1 MAFASVLLVSGSA
14 NFSTRDVWDGYRVAL
29 EQQGIRVIPYPT
41 FSFLKVLSPDAVG
54 NDILGTALDLAN
66 GIDCVVFVDGLYF
79 RGARSRIP
87 QSLARAGIPTVL
99 LATDD
104 PYESLPDVESI
115 YTHRFTNEIRCA
127 VRGAVYLPTATL
139 PLPDVPRLPRPP
151 YHISFLGTVFED
163 RLPTLLRIAEFCEAE
178 GLRFLVAGK
187 IIGGAAPFEKFVCTE
202 VRQRTIETLEKWEIY
217 SQSRVTLNLFRQ
229 SEQPADSP
237 SPRVFEVTA
246 FGQAALL
253 TGPVRSEVKRLFG
266 DSVYHFAD
274 ADGAIEELRA
284 ALANDSARIDKVE
297 RARAITLEGHL
308 YEHRAEA
315 LIRAVRKAERER
327 AEIARVK
334 GLAMDASVPSASTD
348 AAAVAPSGTAMNP
361 GVAVAGSSAAA
372 AEDRLGWVIGCG
384 RTGSTWLAE
393 MLGNIPRIRHW
404 HEPYYGRFFRHLSEH
419 PEELDRKGA
428 FFSRRHEETW
438 VQGLRDLFFGM
449 ARARFPQ
456 FGRHALVV
464 KEVNTPELYPWL
476 RRVFPLSRVILLLRD
491 PYDVLDSYL
500 DMQKPGSWNASFAEG
515 RDPLDPERVRRTA
528 EHIRETTA
536 LALRTYDETPP
547 DRRIRL
553 SYEELL
559 VDPVPGLAACGGL
572 LSVDIDPVEAREIVE
587 RFDFRK
593 YEQTGPL
600 EFRRKGQAGGW
611 RTSEN
616 FARRSPVP
624 EIAGEVLLP
633 LRCRLGYQE
642 SSPS

>member
-1 MAFASVLLVSGSA
+1 MAFANVLLVSGSA

-87 QSLARAGIPTVL
+87 LSLKRAGIPSVL
-99 LATDD
+99 IATDD

-127 VRGAVYLPTATL
+127 VRGAAYLPTATL
-139 PLPDVPRLPRPP
+139 PLPDVPRLPNPP

-163 RLPTLLRIAEFCEAE
+163 RLPTLLRIAEFCESE

-187 IIGGAAPFEKFVCTE
+187 IVGGTEPFEKFVCTE
-202 VRQRTIETLEKWEIY
+202 VRQRTIETIEKWEIY

-237 SPRVFEVTA
+237 SPRIFEVTA

-253 TGPVRSEVKRLFG
+253 TGPVRSEVTRLFG
-266 DSVYHFAD
+266 DSVYHFSD
-274 ADGAIEELRA
+274 AEGAIEGLRE
-284 ALANDSARIDKVE
+284 ALADDASRIERVE

-308 YEHRAEA
+308 YEHRAES
-315 LIRAVRKAERER
+315 LIRAVRKGEQER
-327 AEIARVK
+327 ARAS
-334 GLAMDASVPSASTD
+334 LTTDAPSAMDRAPGPAPLESGIFAGPEST
-348 AAAVAPSGTAMNP
+348 AKTHAP
-361 GVAVAGSSAAA
+361 
-372 AEDRLGWVIGCG
+372 EERLGWVIGCG

-393 MLGNIPRIRHW
+393 MLGNLPHLRHW
-404 HEPYYGRFFRHLSEH
+404 HEPYYGRFFRHLAEH
-419 PEELDRKGA
+419 PEELERKAA
-428 FFSRRHEETW
+428 FFSRRHEEVW
-438 VQGLRDLFFGM
+438 AQGLRDLFFGM
-449 ARARFPQ
+449 AQARFPQ

-476 RRVFPLSRVILLLRD
+476 RRVFPLSRVILLIRD

-500 DMQKPGSWNASFAEG
+500 DMQKPGSWNSGFSEG
-515 RDPLDPERVRRTA
+515 RDPLDPERIRRTA

-547 DRRIRL
+547 DRRLRL
-553 SYEELL
+553 TYEELL
-559 VDPVPGLAACGGL
+559 ADPVPGLTACGAL
-572 LSVDIDPVEAREIVE
+572 LSVNVDPAEAREVAE
-587 RFDFRK
+587 RFDFRR
-593 YEQTGPL
+593 YERTGPT

-611 RTSEN
+611 RSSEN
-616 FARRSPVP
+616 FAPGSPVP
-624 EIAGEVLLP
+624 GIAHEVLHP
-633 LRCRLGYQE
+633 LRCRLSYHE
-642 SSPS
+642 SSCS